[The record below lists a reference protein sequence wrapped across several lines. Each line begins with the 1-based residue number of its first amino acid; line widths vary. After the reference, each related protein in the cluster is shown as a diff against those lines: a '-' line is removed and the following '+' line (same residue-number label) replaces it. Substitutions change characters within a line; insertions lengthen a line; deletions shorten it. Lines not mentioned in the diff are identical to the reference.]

1 MYRKF
6 LLSILFVFTISSF
19 ALAAGGPPPPP
30 SDNIPMPLPGIAYL
44 ALAGLYYGYKK
55 ATKE

>member
-6 LLSILFVFTISSF
+6 LLSILFVFVISSF

-30 SDNIPMPLPGIAYL
+30 SDNPLPLPLPGIAYL
-44 ALAGLYYGYKK
+44 ALAGLYYGYKR
-55 ATKE
+55 ATK